1 MHVIYC
7 ILLKV
12 FNISYILALFYLDV
26 HFETVESFSIDDGS
40 TKKKISCTV
49 TTFLCLGFTF
59 FLQIC
64 FEGGITVDTT
74 CDCMSI
80 IKFNHSRR
88 FSQGNPG

>member
-1 MHVIYC
+1 MHVSYC

-12 FNISYILALFYLDV
+12 FNISYILFYLDV

-40 TKKKISCTV
+40 TKKKISCTA
-49 TTFLCLGFTF
+49 TTFLYLGFTF

-64 FEGGITVDTT
+64 FEGGITIDTT

-80 IKFNHSRR
+80 INSRR